1 MQNQAKQIRE
11 QIGITQ
17 TIQLNVPVQLA
28 DGRELNQVTMRRAKV
43 GDLRAV
49 SHYQSDAEQ
58 EIALIARLAGLVP
71 EDLEELDLSDY
82 AQLQDWFRQCQQKP
96 KTEISKV
103 QKSEQ

>member
-1 MQNQAKQIRE
+1 MQNQVKQIRE

-43 GDLRAV
+43 GDLRSV
-49 SHYQSDAEQ
+49 SHYQNEAEQ
-58 EIALIARLAGLVP
+58 EIALIARLAGLIP

-82 AQLQDWFRQCQQKP
+82 VQLQDWFRQCQQKP
-96 KTEISKV
+96 KTEIPKI